1 MVLLPF
7 YIMSASKCNLE
18 HRDEANVVGRKRT
31 YDDRQLEDFDATE
44 EETESEA
51 HEENELRLSPLV
63 DGGDEN
69 TADDHEEEDS
79 ETDDSLV
86 EQIEEGS
93 QEIEALWN
101 ILLTELWKDDE
112 TSCENALMQ
121 LVAIL
126 DSGHDFAEQLACFNQ
141 LGGQFAVHGVL
152 NRWPSN
158 PTIQAS
164 GCNVFA
170 VLTNDESFIHDPK
183 TLQVACGLEVILQA
197 MRLYPTR
204 SNLQISGCCVLSRC
218 CIIKENA
225 AYAVGSNCIELITG
239 AMMNFPED
247 AQVQRWGCWALCT
260 LSRWRKCRLMVVEAG
275 GFGLLAFAIGREG
288 ADNEEKGGEESLY
301 KAAARTTLRRLM
313 KQKEGEGDEA
323 KK

>member
-1 MVLLPF
+1 
-7 YIMSASKCNLE
+7 MSASKCSLE
-18 HRDEANVVGRKRT
+18 HRDEANVASRKRT

-51 HEENELRLSPLV
+51 HEENELILSPL
-63 DGGDEN
+63 DDGDEN
-69 TADDHEEEDS
+69 VDDDDEEEEDS
-79 ETDDSLV
+79 NTGDSLV

-112 TSCENALMQ
+112 TSCENALLQ

-126 DSGHDFAEQLACFNQ
+126 DSGHDFAEQLACFSQ

-152 NRWPSN
+152 KRWQSN
-158 PTIQAS
+158 PRIQAA
-164 GCNVFA
+164 GCNVFS

-183 TLQVACGLEVILQA
+183 TLQVACGLQVILQA
-197 MRLYPTR
+197 MRMYPTR

-218 CIIKENA
+218 CIVKENA
-225 AYAVGSNCIELITG
+225 AYAVSSNCIQLITG
-239 AMMNFPED
+239 AMMNFPDD

-260 LSRWRKCRLMVVEAG
+260 ISRWKKCRLMVVEAG

-288 ADNEEKGGEESLY
+288 ADDEKKDGEESVY

-313 KQKEGEGDEA
+313 KQKEREGNVV